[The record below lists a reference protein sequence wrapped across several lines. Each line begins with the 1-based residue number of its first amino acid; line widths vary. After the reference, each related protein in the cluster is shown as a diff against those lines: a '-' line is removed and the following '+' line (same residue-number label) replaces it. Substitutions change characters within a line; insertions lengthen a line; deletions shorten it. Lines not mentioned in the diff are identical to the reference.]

1 MIKICKIFYD
11 NEEGLIFN
19 SDNNKHEVF
28 HSRSKFGSLA
38 SALYLIKEHCDSS
51 LTDKETIENFSFNKT
66 AGNTSVKDIAI
77 YSNNLYVDLQGF

>member
-28 HSRSKFGSLA
+28 HSRSKFGSLLFDDLVFFGYIDE
-38 SALYLIKEHCDSS
+38 SKIEFVESISKVNEDTIVVIDQNHDMPG
-51 LTDKETIENFSFNKT
+51 LT
-66 AGNTSVKDIAI
+66 
-77 YSNNLYVDLQGF
+77 